1 MNPKTRILRR
11 YRVAALIGAIVS
23 GAVLSPGVVQAAGH
37 PNLSGVWGVFYHDH
51 PGGRAGAPAEPALT
65 KDGEQKVADF
75 KAKYDVEAVQPGA
88 YCVPGGMPTEMFGLG
103 GYPVEIIQQPK
114 RITMIIENEMQVRRI
129 YMDGRDHP
137 DDFPHTRGGH
147 SIAHWEGDTLVVD
160 TARISAWPLERWPHS
175 GDAHVVEHISLKP
188 LSSVNVKLRPG
199 LTAAD
204 IGDTVLEDIVT
215 TTDPMYDGP
224 QTVNVYY
231 RRLPD
236 KETLEYDC
244 AEGNWWDLV
253 EATAKK

>member
-1 MNPKTRILRR
+1 MNRKAGISRR
-11 YRVAALIGAIVS
+11 HRVAAVFGAMIC
-23 GAVLSPGVVQAAGH
+23 GVVFSTSASQAADR
-37 PNLSGVWGVFYHDH
+37 PDLSGVWGVFYHDH
-51 PGGRAGAPAEPALT
+51 PGGRAGAPAEPTLT
-65 KDGEQKVADF
+65 KEGAKQVADF
-75 KAKYDVEAVQPGA
+75 KAKYDVEAVEPGA

-103 GYPVEIIQQPK
+103 GYPTEIIQKPE
-114 RITMIIENEMQVRRI
+114 RITMIIENDMQVRRI

-147 SIAHWEGDTLVVD
+147 SIGHWEGDTLVVD
-160 TARISAWPLERWPHS
+160 TRLISAWPIERWPHS
-175 GDAHVVEHISLKP
+175 EDTHVVERISLKP
-188 LSSVNVKLRPG
+188 LSAVDVKLRPG
-199 LTAAD
+199 LTPAD
-204 IGDTVLEDIVT
+204 IGETVLENIVT

-224 QTVNVYY
+224 QTVKVYS